1 MVRRRFFTVFGLA
14 ALSLLWAACEVWA
27 QQRYQC
33 EIANQSGRTVYVA
46 IMGHRP
52 GVESRPPGDGVLYA
66 NGPRSR
72 YSESLFEGDRVVIV
86 WDNKGHFLKAT
97 NVNVSG
103 PLAIDIQP
111 DGSVLSGYGSK
122 P

>member
-14 ALSLLWAACEVWA
+14 ALSLLWAADEVWA

-33 EIANQSGRTVYVA
+33 EIANRSGRTVYVA

-52 GVESRPPGDGVLYA
+52 GVESRPPWNGVLYA
-66 NGPRSR
+66 NGPQSR
-72 YSESLFEGDRVVIV
+72 YSDSLFEGDRVVII
-86 WDNKGHFLKAT
+86 WDNEGHFLKAT

-103 PLAIDIQP
+103 PLTIDIHP
-111 DGSVLSGYGSK
+111 DGSVLVGYGSK